1 MEACLA
7 LARSLEVDLHTTESL
22 DDGQN
27 DKISSFTSH
36 LLRLRAAQTQLL
48 EVPSLRSTV
57 DPFPARF
64 GVACTSFLRFYGCL
78 LSTRLCISWRFASP
92 K

>member
-22 DDGQN
+22 DEGQN
-27 DKISSFTSH
+27 DKISSFIS
-36 LLRLRAAQTQLL
+36 RMRAAQTQLL
-48 EVPSLRSTV
+48 EVRRGV
-57 DPFPARF
+57 PARF
-64 GVACTSFLRFYGCL
+64 DVARELLAAATAT
-78 LSTRLCISWRFASP
+78 LSTRLRISWRFASP